1 MKCAVVAKHGD
12 ALDNLVIEE
21 RPDPSPG
28 DNEIAVAVAA
38 TALNR
43 ADLLQRRGLYPAPP
57 GLADGV
63 RDIPGLEFAG
73 TVDALGKNVTRWR
86 RGERVLGIL
95 AAGGYASRLVTHEE
109 LVLRVP
115 EGLSNTE
122 AAAVPEAFVT
132 AFDALVLQ
140 AGMTA
145 GERVLIHA
153 VASGVGTA
161 AVQLVNAWGAEAIGT
176 AGSEDK
182 LKKVAALAPLFPV
195 NYGTTDFKNA
205 IEARYRDNA
214 VDIVLDLIGASYW
227 MANLSLLRTGGRL
240 VLVGRLGG
248 SDAQTPLGLL
258 MTKRLRIMGT
268 VMRSRTLAEKISVT
282 RAFGEQV
289 LPLFGKRV
297 LKPVVDSVYPFAEI
311 REATAKMERNENV
324 GKIVLEF

>member
-1 MKCAVVAKHGD
+1 MDSVVQRGGQV
-12 ALDNLVIEE
+12 N
-21 RPDPSPG
+21 PSG
-28 DNEIAVAVAA
+28 
-38 TALNR
+38 
-43 ADLLQRRGLYPAPP
+43 Q
-57 GLADGV
+57 V
-63 RDIPGLEFAG
+63 RDANAP
-73 TVDALGKNVTRWR
+73 D
-86 RGERVLGIL
+86 
-95 AAGGYASRLVTHEE
+95 
-109 LVLRVP
+109 
-115 EGLSNTE
+115 
-122 AAAVPEAFVT
+122 
-132 AFDALVLQ
+132 
-140 AGMTA
+140 
-145 GERVLIHA
+145 LI
-153 VASGVGTA
+153 
-161 AVQLVNAWGAEAIGT
+161 WGAEAIGT

-205 IEARYRDNA
+205 IEARYGDNA

-240 VLVGRLGG
+240 VLVGRFGG